1 MLPTYI
7 AIDQA
12 VRTLEQT
19 EMCET
24 FALWQMRLVLELCES
39 RVLQHRLREGAQGRG
54 LLLSSEFLPV
64 MKNSADGTLDR
75 WLTDN
80 SHVLRSYMSGQSLTE
95 DMLSNMLACFLVY
108 HSIPCLSKMSAT
120 HLEGSTSFPELLLKF
135 SQLGIPVRALL
146 RLGPLLLGTAGFW
159 TGQLAC

>member
-1 MLPTYI
+1 MSLQCVLDCISPMSSLSLCVCVDYFLP
-7 AIDQA
+7 QA

-75 WLTDN
+75 WLTGEQ
-80 SHVLRSYMSGQSLTE
+80 SQHSGRGTE
-95 DMLSNMLACFLVY
+95 DRLL
-108 HSIPCLSKMSAT
+108 T
-120 HLEGSTSFPELLLKF
+120 HKLL
-135 SQLGIPVRALL
+135 
-146 RLGPLLLGTAGFW
+146 TH
-159 TGQLAC
+159 